1 MGRADLAR
9 ERNRPRQDTQKAS
22 DGWLAGMGIR
32 RQLAALDD
40 LLRRAERVPE
50 VEAVILIGSL
60 ASGAADPISD
70 VDAIVIVRESSFD
83 AGRQQR
89 HALHAASV
97 PACWDH
103 PIGPPP
109 SAVAAH
115 KWIDDSG
122 VLVEVLIATASGPLR
137 VAEPARVVLGDPA
150 VLTRTNRRPPIRR
163 EEMTESAHPVES
175 AYDML
180 KEAVRNASLQ
190 PPTA

>member
-1 MGRADLAR
+1 
-9 ERNRPRQDTQKAS
+9 
-22 DGWLAGMGIR
+22 MGIT

-40 LLRRAERVPE
+40 LLRRAAKVPE
-50 VEAVILIGSL
+50 IEAVVLIGSL
-60 ASGAADPISD
+60 ASGAADSVSD

-89 HALHAASV
+89 HALPHRLSPGV
-97 PACWDH
+97 LGSPDR
-103 PIGPPP
+103 PTLG
-109 SAVAAH
+109 VAAH

-150 VLTRTNRRPPIRR
+150 VLTRTTRRPAIRR

-175 AYDML
+175 AYDKL
-180 KEAVRNASLQ
+180 KEAVRHASLQ

>member
-1 MGRADLAR
+1 
-9 ERNRPRQDTQKAS
+9 
-22 DGWLAGMGIR
+22 MGIT

-40 LLRRAERVPE
+40 LLRRAEKASE

-60 ASGAADPISD
+60 ASGAADSVSD
-70 VDAIVIVRESSFD
+70 VDAVVIVDESSFD
-83 AGRQQR
+83 VAYQQR
-89 HALHAASV
+89 HAFHAASV

-103 PIGPPP
+103 PIDPP
-109 SAVAAH
+109 SDVAAH

-122 VLVEVLIATASGPLR
+122 VLVEVLIATVSGPLR

-163 EEMTESAHPVES
+163 EEMGESARPVES
-175 AYDML
+175 AYDQL
-180 KEAVRNASLQ
+180 KEAVRHALPQ

>member
-1 MGRADLAR
+1 MAG
-9 ERNRPRQDTQKAS
+9 RNRPRQDTQKAS
-22 DGWLAGMGIR
+22 DGLLAGMGEPT

-40 LLRRAERVPE
+40 LLRRAAKVPE
-50 VEAVILIGSL
+50 IEAVVLIGSL
-60 ASGAADPISD
+60 ASGAADSVSD

-83 AGRQQR
+83 AAYQQR

-97 PACWDH
+97 PASWDH
-103 PIGPPP
+103 PTDPP
-109 SAVAAH
+109 SDVAAH

-122 VLVEVLIATASGPLR
+122 VLVEALIATASGPLR

-150 VLTRTNRRPPIRR
+150 VLTRTTRRPPITR

-175 AYDML
+175 AYDKL
-180 KEAVRNASLQ
+180 KDAVRHASLQ